1 MGKGLGK
8 SLLEILLICWL
19 FPLGL
24 TGPDFHQ
31 SLHHHSLHLFSVRFK
46 LLHSSLDPLLCFLL
60 LKEPSRN
67 LFFTPSTLLGQSNS
81 AESPPPCGGPTFT
94 MHPDLSAGPAQGPVH
109 SHSHKHK
116 AAGQRLTST
125 SDNASLKARAARVD
139 LILNSNKHLSIN
151 HPLQPYAG
159 LGTP

>member
-1 MGKGLGK
+1 
-8 SLLEILLICWL
+8 
-19 FPLGL
+19 
-24 TGPDFHQ
+24 
-31 SLHHHSLHLFSVRFK
+31 
-46 LLHSSLDPLLCFLL
+46 
-60 LKEPSRN
+60 
-67 LFFTPSTLLGQSNS
+67 
-81 AESPPPCGGPTFT
+81 